1 MPEPMVYADRI
12 TPDSLHNRLKDHVLP
27 RVMKFLAIEETTK
40 QDWGTDAER
49 FYQKCKALFEK
60 RYPQFGSP
68 DAFKSCKEYLQN
80 KPKFASY
87 RRMLELEE
95 AAKKEGTKVRPNGK
109 KKDAKKLIGEALKEA
124 GVTIDLSGEG
134 ETVVSAASGG
144 GSMDKI
150 VSLISSLGKTLM
162 EHWKQEGEAT
172 FIEALPTPEK
182 RGIKA
187 EMAKVHLLGVEAK
200 RRCLEMAAAAEEL
213 NLLQEKEKV
222 AAAAAAAPPIRE
234 VNAVSRNSV
243 SSLGQYDESPNKC
256 CAGSKYCIAD
266 EPEID
271 QLSEKCVN
279 CNGKAHSPC
288 VKLIVGSVS
297 ICYECYWKNHP

>member
-1 MPEPMVYADRI
+1 LAVDQQRWDDASAAARELMPEPMVYADRI

-124 GVTIDLSGEG
+124 GIPIDLSGEG
-134 ETVVSAASGG
+134 ETVSSVVSGGGG
-144 GSMDKI
+144 GSMDKM
-150 VSLISSLGKTLM
+150 VSVISSLGKTMM
-162 EHWKQEGEAT
+162 EHWKQEGEAK

-187 EMAKVHLLGVEAK
+187 EMAKVHLLEVEAK
-200 RRCLEMAAAAEEL
+200 RRRLELEAAADEL

-222 AAAAAAAPPIRE
+222 AAAAAAAATAAPPARE
-234 VNAVSRNSV
+234 VDAVSRNSV
-243 SSLGQYDESPNKC
+243 SSLGQDDESPDKNKC
-256 CAGSKYCIAD
+256 CADFLLHC
-266 EPEID
+266 
-271 QLSEKCVN
+271 
-279 CNGKAHSPC
+279 
-288 VKLIVGSVS
+288 
-297 ICYECYWKNHP
+297 